1 MSTKHHVKYL
11 LLVWFNR
18 FRHSPTYKN
27 KNMLNLVI
35 IKWSLLFALLV
46 CGLIIAPQMY
56 VGFIIIFLVSIYA
69 TVALVSSYT
78 EHQIHLGL
86 PRHVGCSLGS
96 EKGDEVNTM
105 RLHVLRVRE
114 RGVRP

>member
-1 MSTKHHVKYL
+1 MSKKHHVKYL
-11 LLVWFNR
+11 LLVWLNR

-35 IKWSLLFALLV
+35 IKWSLLLALLV

-78 EHQIHLGL
+78 EHQIH
-86 PRHVGCSLGS
+86 RSNMRS
-96 EKGDEVNTM
+96 EDGKGVKHDD
-105 RLHVLRVRE
+105 LW
-114 RGVRP
+114 GG